1 MSRLTA
7 DIKKNRVS
15 YLFVLPY
22 MILFFVFTVL
32 PVIVAMVLSLTSF
45 NGLEFPEFIG
55 IKNYIRL
62 FFGDSVFLTAV
73 KNTILVALIV
83 GPGGYILSLL
93 MAWMINEFSP
103 KVRAFLTLIFYAP
116 SISGNVYLIW
126 TYLFGGDEYGLINN
140 LLTNLGVINS
150 PIIWLKNPEYMMTV
164 VILVSLWMSLGTSFL
179 AFIAGF
185 QGVDKTYYEAAAIDG
200 IKNRWQELWFVT
212 LPMMKQQML
221 FSAVMS
227 ITSSFSVG
235 AVATALC
242 GNPSTDY
249 AVHTIMNHLELY
261 GGNRYEMG
269 YACAIATVLFGLMII
284 SNLVVKRMIAKVGE

>member
-227 ITSSFSVG
+227 ITSSFGVG